1 MFPHIHLNTKWSW
14 CNVLLQWRSSRERG
28 FAVNS
33 FTMHH
38 TTAGLGISDQTV
50 SAHSEMQFGF
60 PLGLE
65 TAGRTLPQRRKEAME
80 ECCHQSSGFFF
91 QGRNGTK
98 GNYQQLS
105 A

>member
-1 MFPHIHLNTKWSW
+1 MCYCSGDPPEREVLQLTLSPCIH
-14 CNVLLQWRSSRERG
+14 
-28 FAVNS
+28 A
-33 FTMHH
+33 
-38 TTAGLGISDQTV
+38 TAGLGISDQTV

-80 ECCHQSSGFFF
+80 ECCHRSSGFFF